1 MAREIMLNGDME
13 NLQYRDGVLSSSG
26 SFQGELGVFLK
37 EGLPD
42 GYTGETTVI
51 PRARNDIVLPTK
63 DTVVLEDITVKQV
76 PYYATS
82 NEAGGNTIYIAKE

>member
-13 NLQYRDGVLSSSG
+13 NLQYRDGVLSGSG
-26 SFQGELGVFLK
+26 SFEGELGVFFK
-37 EGLPD
+37 GGSAD
-42 GYTGETTVI
+42 SYVGETTVI
-51 PRARNDIVLPTK
+51 PRAREDVVLPTK
-63 DTVVLEDITVKQV
+63 DTVVHEDITVKQV